1 MVACL
6 LRKVQ
11 IIPAKNWGNALYFAS
26 HNGLSSDLADC
37 TNEVFCN
44 EFLGG
49 NARSNISCYLPFC
62 GVNFGE
68 RHPTFIS
75 ARFCLFVISEYY
87 LINERIVSSIIP
99 TVEQNARKLLIFCV
113 LNSVFCGHFG

>member
-49 NARSNISCYLPFC
+49 NARSTSVAIC
-62 GVNFGE
+62 
-68 RHPTFIS
+68 
-75 ARFCLFVISEYY
+75 RFVASILGKGTLLSFLLGFVLFVISEYY